1 MFSSSKYPEHP
12 HKNDSIE
19 TLKLK
24 AQKSPSTEATGR
36 LQPNYFNSFLQILQI
51 LMLSRTPLPS
61 ISFVA
66 LSV

>member
-1 MFSSSKYPEHP
+1 MFSSSKYTEHP
-12 HKNDSIE
+12 RNHDSIE

-51 LMLSRTPLPS
+51 
-61 ISFVA
+61 
-66 LSV
+66 